1 MRKARTVEVK
11 NVKISDGFWDKYR
24 KLVREEILDYQWDA
38 LNDRVEG
45 AAKSHCIENF
55 RIAAGEKEGEFYGA
69 VFQDSDAAKW
79 LEAVAYSLAEHP
91 DKELEKRADDL
102 IDLIGRAQQP
112 DGYFNTYFIL
122 KEPQKRFANLREGHE
137 LYTLGH
143 MIEAAVAYY
152 QATGKRR
159 FLEIV
164 RRMADLVDETFG
176 PQEGKRKGMPGHQE
190 IELALVKL
198 YDVTG
203 EKRYLELAKY
213 FIDVRGAGEENYFL
227 EEMKRPGQTC
237 IFPELS
243 DYRPEY
249 SQFHL
254 PVREQKTA
262 EGHAVRAVYM
272 YCAMA
277 DLAEK
282 YEDEEL
288 LKACETLMK
297 NIVTKR
303 MYVTG
308 GIGSSGI
315 LERFTTDYD
324 LPNGFNY
331 SESCA
336 SIGLALFARRMLLIT
351 KDGKYG
357 DIMER
362 ALYNTVLAGISQ
374 DGKRFFYVNPL
385 EVWPPACMERT
396 SREHVKSSRQ
406 KWFGVACCPANIART
421 LASLGEYV
429 YSYEEDTVY
438 VNLFVSGTALIPLKS
453 GQAEICVRTD
463 FPWSRQVEIEVKR
476 EDVPGA
482 DMMLAVRVPEYVQ
495 GISVHCPGEEQ
506 SGPESGRETGSES
519 GRETSRSRGSEMVRQ
534 EKGYVYIP
542 CRGEGT
548 YMVRFEERTG
558 EAGGKSLS
566 YGEADGDS
574 LCFTP
579 RFVRANPQV
588 REDAGKVCVV
598 CGPLV
603 YAAEEID
610 NGANLAALYV
620 DTSKPVRSRWEENLA
635 GGTMVLEAA
644 GKRISQDGWDGD
656 MLYGEAE
663 MKLEDT
669 TIRLVP
675 YAYWNNRGEGEMTV
689 WMKEMTGREEREL
702 I

>member
-1 MRKARTVEVK
+1 MKKAKMVELR
-11 NVKISDGFWDKYR
+11 NIKIRDGFWDKYR
-24 KLVREEILDYQWDA
+24 KLVREEILDYQWEA
-38 LNDRVEG
+38 MNDRVEG

-55 RIAAGEKEGEFYGA
+55 RIAAGEQEGEFYGA

-79 LEAVAYSLAEHP
+79 LEAAAYSLAEHP
-91 DKELEKRADDL
+91 DKELEKRADGL

-122 KEPQKRFANLREGHE
+122 KEPERRFANLREGHE

-152 QATGKRR
+152 QATGKRK
-159 FLEIV
+159 FLDIV
-164 RRMADLVDETFG
+164 RRMADLVDRTFG
-176 PQEGKRKGMPGHQE
+176 PEEGKRKGMPGHQE

-203 EKRYLELAKY
+203 EQRYLDLAKY
-213 FIDVRGAGEENYFL
+213 FIDVRGTGEENYFL
-227 EEMKRPGQTC
+227 EEMRRPGQKQ
-237 IFPELS
+237 IFPELD

-249 SQFHL
+249 SQSHL
-254 PVREQKTA
+254 PVREQKSA

-282 YEDEEL
+282 YGDETL
-288 LKACETLMK
+288 LKACERLME
-297 NIVTKR
+297 NIAARR

-351 KDGKYG
+351 KEGRYG

-396 SREHVKSSRQ
+396 SREHVKSVRQ
-406 KWFGVACCPANIART
+406 KWFGVACCPANISRT

-429 YSYEEDTVY
+429 YSYEGNTVY
-438 VNLFVSGTALIPLKS
+438 VNLFVSGRVYVPLDS
-453 GQAEICVRTD
+453 GQVELCIRTE
-463 FPWSRQVEIEVKR
+463 FPWKRRVEIEVR
-476 EDVPGA
+476 GYECPGEEEILY
-482 DMMLAVRVPEYVQ
+482 DGQVMLAVRIPEYVKGAAVQ
-495 GISVHCPGEEQ
+495 SPEEERMET
-506 SGPESGRETGSES
+506 GGREEGTDGGNVRREPQSTGKRAYKSE
-519 GRETSRSRGSEMVRQ
+519 
-534 EKGYVYIP
+534 GYLYIP
-542 CRGEGT
+542 CGKPGT
-548 YMVRFEERTG
+548 YVVWFEDYPDETKERG
-558 EAGGKSLS
+558 ALCREAK
-566 YGEADGDS
+566 DGDS
-574 LCFTP
+574 LWFKP
-579 RFVRANPQV
+579 RFLRANPQV
-588 REDAGKVCVV
+588 REDAGKVCVA
-598 CGPLV
+598 CGPLI

-610 NGANLAALYV
+610 NGANLAALYI
-620 DTSKPVRSRWEENLA
+620 DTSKPIRSRWEEEVA
-635 GGTMVLEAA
+635 GGTMVLEVS
-644 GKRISQDGWDGD
+644 GKRISEAGWGEDK
-656 MLYGEAE
+656 LYGEGKVELDDAVI
-663 MKLEDT
+663 T
-669 TIRLVP
+669 LVP

-689 WMKEMTGREEREL
+689 WMKELM
-702 I
+702 

>member
-1 MRKARTVEVK
+1 MRKAKTVELK
-11 NVKISDGFWDKYR
+11 NIKICDGFWDKYR

-38 LNDRVEG
+38 MNDRIEG

-55 RIAAGEKEGEFYGA
+55 RIAAGESSGEFYGA
-69 VFQDSDAAKW
+69 VFQDSDVAKW
-79 LEAVAYSLAEHP
+79 LEAAAYSLAEHP
-91 DKELEKRADDL
+91 DEELEKRADGL
-102 IDLIGRAQQP
+102 IDLIGRAQRP

-122 KEPQKRFANLREGHE
+122 KEPEKRFTNLREGHE

-152 QATGKRR
+152 QSTGKRK

-176 PQEGKRKGMPGHQE
+176 PQAGKRQGMPGHQE

-203 EKRYLELAKY
+203 ERRYLELAKY
-213 FIDVRGAGEENYFL
+213 FIDVRGTGEKNYFL
-227 EEMKRPGQTC
+227 EEMQRPGQMH
-237 IFPELS
+237 IFPELD

-249 SQFHL
+249 SQSHL

-282 YEDEEL
+282 YEDKEL
-288 LKACETLMK
+288 LKACETLMD

-324 LPNGFNY
+324 LPNGYNY

-351 KDGKYG
+351 KDGKYA
-357 DIMER
+357 DIMEQ

-396 SREHVKSSRQ
+396 SREHVKSIRQ
-406 KWFGVACCPANIART
+406 KWFGVACCPANISRT
-421 LASLGEYV
+421 LASLGEYI
-429 YSYEEDTVY
+429 YSYDGNTVY
-438 VNLFVSGTALIPLKS
+438 INLFVSGTALIPLES
-453 GQAEICVRTD
+453 GQVQISMHTD
-463 FPWSRQVEIEVKR
+463 FPWKRKVEIEVK
-476 EDVPGA
+476 GA
-482 DMMLAVRVPEYVQ
+482 GVSSGAAVTLAVRVPGYAGGVM
-495 GISVHCPGEEQ
+495 VLCPGDDKTDED
-506 SGPESGRETGSES
+506 SGREACGGTM
-519 GRETSRSRGSEMVRQ
+519 RK

-542 CRGEGT
+542 CGREGT
-548 YMVRFEERTG
+548 YVVQFENRP
-558 EAGGKSLS
+558 
-566 YGEADGDS
+566 GEADFKSLLYSGAGDAA
-574 LCFTP
+574 LCFEP
-579 RFVRANPQV
+579 RFLRANPEV

-598 CGPLV
+598 CGPIV
-603 YAAEEID
+603 FAAEETD
-610 NGANLAALYV
+610 NGKNLSALYI
-620 DTSKPVRSRWEENLA
+620 DTSKPIRGRWEATLA
-635 GGTMVLEAA
+635 GGTMVLEVS
-644 GKRISQDGWDGD
+644 GKRISQDGWDEGKLYSD
-656 MLYGEAE
+656 MR

-669 TIRLVP
+669 TITLVP
-675 YAYWNNRGEGEMTV
+675 YAYWNNRGEGEMAV
-689 WMKEMTGREEREL
+689 WMKEL
-702 I
+702 V